1 MLSVLGPSRQVG
13 VRLNVSRLRHE
24 MACRG
29 LTGSEL
35 AAAAGI
41 STATM
46 SAAMQGR
53 SVSPRTLRKIALALS
68 RTPCVPGGA
77 ELLET
82 A

>member
-1 MLSVLGPSRQVG
+1 M
-13 VRLNVSRLRHE
+13 RLNVARLRRE

-29 LTGSEL
+29 LNGAGL

-46 SAAMQGR
+46 SAALQGR
-53 SVSPRTLRKIALALS
+53 SVSVGTLRKIVAALA
-68 RTPCVPGGA
+68 RTPSVPGMD
-77 ELLET
+77 ELLEV